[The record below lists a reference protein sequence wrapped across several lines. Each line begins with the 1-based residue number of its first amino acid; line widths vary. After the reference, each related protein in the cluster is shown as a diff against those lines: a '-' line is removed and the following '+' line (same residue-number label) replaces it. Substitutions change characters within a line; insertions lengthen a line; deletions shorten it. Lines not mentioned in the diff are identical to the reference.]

1 MCSWVVHNILT
12 PPPTAIGEP
21 QAALFFG
28 ASALMHGHIHTI
40 DTLSYLLG
48 DPPIARVR
56 GEPRARSHCRFAP
69 PLIHFTPESLTYSVH
84 LFLKR
89 QCDPTPGELLG
100 ADAACDFAV
109 RARARPR
116 ARLARGWPE
125 SWAES
130 SVASV
135 SSTQR

>member
-48 DPPIARVR
+48 SRER
-56 GEPRARSHCRFAP
+56 HC
-69 PLIHFTPESLTYSVH
+69 HFGR
-84 LFLKR
+84 KR
-89 QCDPTPGELLG
+89 QNGSNDSKIT
-100 ADAACDFAV
+100 V
-109 RARARPR
+109 
-116 ARLARGWPE
+116 
-125 SWAES
+125 
-130 SVASV
+130 
-135 SSTQR
+135 